1 MAFATSA
8 RPRCSPGL
16 GGDAVNR
23 YGQQGHG
30 HILSLSQA
38 SFGGSR
44 GRQDQALHVG
54 NWPPVCKEFA
64 EPGWKLQLK
73 RRCLM
78 QDLYSLEELSAPH
91 KDGMKEGRGFG
102 GKGQHGMKQ
111 PGWAN
116 QLAGDD

>member
-1 MAFATSA
+1 
-8 RPRCSPGL
+8 
-16 GGDAVNR
+16 
-23 YGQQGHG
+23 
-30 HILSLSQA
+30 
-38 SFGGSR
+38 
-44 GRQDQALHVG
+44 
-54 NWPPVCKEFA
+54 
-64 EPGWKLQLK
+64 
-73 RRCLM
+73 M